1 MAKLK
6 DRIKT
11 TLDEARMLILGS
23 QVLLGF
29 QFRSVFEKGFEKL
42 PEHAQYMKLGG
53 LILMIVAVLLL
64 MWPGAYHQVVDDGED
79 TNEMHRFS
87 TAVMGMALLPF
98 ALGLGADFFIGTE
111 FLMGR
116 TQGLIAGV
124 AALLVALFFWYGIEF
139 MRRSSHKHEAK
150 ENKKMSNKEEDEN
163 EGGTELKEKINQTL
177 TEIRVVLP
185 GAQALLGF
193 QFASL
198 LVEGFEK
205 LPQTSKYIHFV
216 SLSLMALA
224 IILMMTPAAY
234 HRLVERGEN
243 TEHFHRLASRMLLV
257 SMAPLALGIAG
268 DLYVVAQ
275 KITSSET
282 LAVIIAALML
292 ALFYGLWFGYT
303 LYKRAEKRP
312 QSPGV
317 KISVNS
323 LSNER

>member
-1 MAKLK
+1 MAELK

-42 PEHAQYMKLGG
+42 PQHAHYMKLGG
-53 LILMIVAVLLL
+53 LILMIVAILLL
-64 MWPGAYHQVVDDGED
+64 MWPGAYHQVVEDGED
-79 TNEMHRFS
+79 TKEMHSFS
-87 TAVMGMALLPF
+87 TAVMGIALLPF
-98 ALGLGADFFIGTE
+98 ALGLGADFFIGAE

-116 TQGLIAGV
+116 TQAVIAG
-124 AALLVALFFWYGIEF
+124 ASALLVALFFWYGIEF
-139 MRRSSHKHEAK
+139 IRRSSHKHHAK
-150 ENKKMSNKEEDEN
+150 ENKEMSNKEDGEN
-163 EGGTELKEKINQTL
+163 EGGTGLKEKIDQTL

-224 IILMMTPAAY
+224 VIFMMTPPAY
-234 HRLVERGEN
+234 HRIVERGEN
-243 TEHFHRLASRMLLV
+243 TEHFYRLASRMLLA
-257 SMAPLALGIAG
+257 SMIPLALGIAG

-282 LAVIIAALML
+282 LAIIIAALML

-303 LYKRAEKRP
+303 LYKRAEKQPRKP
-312 QSPGV
+312 KV
-317 KISVNS
+317 KISVSS

>member
-1 MAKLK
+1 MAELK

-42 PEHAQYMKLGG
+42 PQHAHYMKLGG
-53 LILMIVAVLLL
+53 LILMIGAILLL
-64 MWPGAYHQVVDDGED
+64 MWPGAYHQVVEDGED
-79 TNEMHRFS
+79 TDELHRFS
-87 TAVMGMALLPF
+87 TAVMGIALLPF
-98 ALGLGADFFIGTE
+98 ALGLGADFFIGAE

-116 TQGLIAGV
+116 TQAVIAG
-124 AALLVALFFWYGIEF
+124 ASALLVALFFWYGIEF
-139 MRRSSHKHEAK
+139 MRRSKHKHEAK
-150 ENKKMSNKEEDEN
+150 ENKVMSNKEDDEN
-163 EGGTELKEKINQTL
+163 KGGTKLKEKIDQTL

-224 IILMMTPAAY
+224 VIFMMTPAAY
-234 HRLVERGEN
+234 HRIVERGEN
-243 TEHFHRLASRMLLV
+243 TEHFYRLASRMLLS
-257 SMAPLALGIAG
+257 SMVPLALGIAG

-275 KITSSET
+275 KITSSEK

-303 LYKRAEKRP
+303 LYKRAERRP
-312 QSPGV
+312 QSSGV
-317 KISVNS
+317 AIRVRS
-323 LSNER
+323 LSN